1 MKVEELPMV
10 SDPEFD
16 YLGPYRVEKILG
28 RGGMGTV
35 YKGVHAKS
43 SEVVAIKVIA
53 SAVADQVRF
62 RRRFEAEIQT
72 LQKLKHPNI
81 VSLKGVGEERG
92 LLFYTME
99 YVDGQSLHEHLR
111 QHRKL
116 PWEDVVEVGVQTTAA
131 LKHAHDLGII
141 HRDLKPANLMLNSD
155 GLIKLTDFGI
165 AKLFGS
171 ADMTAAGAVIGTA
184 DYMPPEQAEG
194 KGVTAKSDLYGLGGV
209 LYALLSGKP
218 PFHGKSVPEVLY
230 AVRYNPV
237 PRLTDRVGEAPPA
250 LCELIHDLLEKS
262 PSNRPPTALVVRNR
276 LLSIQKGMQK
286 ISASGAGPRGD
297 GDSGPGKPAVGT
309 QLTSLD
315 LSDVDDEELKITG
328 ETRFTDRSVETPMS
342 ADPSIEADAG
352 THEQATMLAPKEG
365 GEFVP
370 GDEEPTAFSDGEPGV
385 APELK
390 APEELKLPKEEREPS
405 VGEAQSA
412 REAASPSVAGPLTSG
427 GPSHYTPATEYEPAE
442 VSLEPEL
449 PWEESGA
456 WIQHASLAGMAA
468 LLLLSLGFGWWMLQP
483 RSADGVYKSVMA
495 AVDSGDEG
503 QFLLARGD
511 VEEFLERFPD
521 DERQSE
527 LVSIRDEIELARR
540 TRILRRRAARS
551 GGGQELSIVEQG
563 FLDCMLARE
572 NDANGWI
579 EKMQAFLKVFAV
591 NEGLDRG
598 DQRLVDLIAFA
609 FEAGQPARR
618 DVSPAKLQLEEMV
631 KQAEA
636 KLEGSSLERFYEDLL
651 LLYGKKSWA
660 SEQVSRIK
668 KKLETE
674 F

>member
-1 MKVEELPMV
+1 MKVDELPMV

-53 SAVADQVRF
+53 SAVADQMRF

-141 HRDLKPANLMLNSD
+141 HRDLKPANLMLNSE

-237 PRLTDRVGEAPPA
+237 PDLANRVGDAPPA

-262 PSNRPPTALVVRNR
+262 PSSRPPTALVVRNR

-286 ISASGAGPRGD
+286 ISTSNARPSGD
-297 GDSGPGKPAVGT
+297 GDSATHKPAVGT

-315 LSDVDDEELKITG
+315 LSDVDDEELKITN
-328 ETRFTDRSVETPMS
+328 ETHFTDDSLEAPMS
-342 ADPSIEADAG
+342 ADPSIDAAVG
-352 THEQATMLAPKEG
+352 THEQPTMLDPKEV

-370 GDEEPTAFSDGEPGV
+370 GDEEPTAFSDGEPGGARELDSPEKPV
-385 APELK
+385 VDEEHKASVEAPESG
-390 APEELKLPKEEREPS
+390 R
-405 VGEAQSA
+405 GQ
-412 REAASPSVAGPLTSG
+412 ASPSRSGLLTSG
-427 GPSHYTPATEYEPAE
+427 GPSHYIPATEYEPTKASFE
-442 VSLEPEL
+442 AEL
-449 PWEESGA
+449 PRESSGV
-456 WIQHASLAGMAA
+456 WIQYASFLGMAA
-468 LLLLSLGFGWWMLQP
+468 LLLGSLGFGWWMLQP
-483 RSADGVYKSVMA
+483 RSADSIYESVMT

-503 QFLLARGD
+503 QFLLARED
-511 VEEFLERFPD
+511 VEEFVERFPE
-521 DERQSE
+521 DERQAE
-527 LVSIRDEIELARR
+527 LLSIRDEIELARW
-540 TRILRRRAARS
+540 TRILRRRAARD
-551 GGGQELSIVEQG
+551 GGGQALSIVEQG
-563 FLDCMLARE
+563 FLDCMNARE
-572 NDANGWI
+572 VGADGWI
-579 EKMQAFLKVFAV
+579 ERMQAFLKVFAV
-591 NEGLDRG
+591 GEGLDLG
-598 DQRLVDLIAFA
+598 DQRLVDLVQFA
-609 FEAGQPARR
+609 LESGQPARR
-618 DVSPAKLQLEEMV
+618 DVSPGKLQMEEIV

-636 KLEGSSLERFYEDLL
+636 KLDGDSLKTFYEDLV

-660 SEQVSRIK
+660 SEQVNRIK